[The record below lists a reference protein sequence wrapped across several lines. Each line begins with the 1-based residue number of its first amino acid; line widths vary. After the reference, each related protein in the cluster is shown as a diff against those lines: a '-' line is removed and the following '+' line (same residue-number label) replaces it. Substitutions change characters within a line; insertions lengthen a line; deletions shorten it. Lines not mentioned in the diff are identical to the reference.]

1 LVPIGAPAALRRVLD
16 AQHAVLRGAPEDRDE
31 FVVAERLLDVI
42 ERALVHGLHRG
53 LERGLRGHEDHGRV
67 RIVCARRRENVD
79 AAHLR
84 HAHVGQHDV
93 RRELWNLLEAR
104 LATERDMRCKPLI
117 AQENLERLENS

>member
-1 LVPIGAPAALRRVLD
+1 MSSTVLSLGATDSESRSTSSHLRLVPIGAADLLLERCVLD
-16 AQHAVLRGAPEDRDE
+16 AQYAVLRSAPKDRDE

-84 HAHVGQHDV
+84 SEEHTS
-93 RRELWNLLEAR
+93 EL
-104 LATERDMRCKPLI
+104 
-117 AQENLERLENS
+117 